1 MKIEELTSSIKREE
15 IVMPEFQ
22 REFVWNKARIREL
35 VQSLLNSYPVGGILV
50 WKTDNPPQLKGLTFK
65 KDIETNR
72 SYQVLL
78 DGQQR
83 STALY
88 MLITGELPPYYS
100 QAEIIDDPRSL
111 AFNLY
116 TRELKYW
123 NQKLMSNDQSWQLV
137 TEIMQD
143 KVKWYVLAGNIHK
156 KFLKMGELANHI
168 FDFDISDRARA
179 YGEFRSLIESA
190 GLQMDYIG
198 GSLWKIFLPTK
209 EINIKNGDLEKFYIG
224 TIRGLGKSWGPNRV
238 KWETS
243 DHKIDKDTFLEFWHS
258 KILAEANKL
267 AVDHSDQDELMTKF
281 GDNYSDLVGIK
292 KLDIFRQDIPQ
303 SADFGAAIDIFDKIN
318 SQGVQLSQADLAL
331 THITA
336 IWPDARR
343 RMKSY
348 LTQLERMNF
357 KLNLIF
363 TTRLLI
369 LCACE
374 RASLDSLSST
384 SFEPIRR
391 LDERDLE
398 IAWAKCEDTFSY
410 VVDVLRGEKITNS
423 EIIKS
428 KSVLLPM
435 FYYAL
440 QSGGQFNSDDE
451 RRWAIYWLHNALIWG
466 RYSASADQKLEE
478 DINVIKNSAGNIWQG
493 LLTHILDQRG
503 RLTIEARDLE
513 GSGTNGRFFNS
524 YYVMLKHRG
533 AKDWFTGV
541 SLDSPEDS
549 NFATNRHHIFPK
561 ALLRKSGFSEDNK
574 IQRAIINELSNLAII
589 TETTNIK
596 ISDKSPNRYIPDILE
611 NYPSSLHDHLIP
623 DTEAL
628 WEVERYT
635 EFLEQRRKAIAKAM
649 NDFLN
654 SYKNDKTLEK
664 QSPKAELLWTLPE
677 SENLEFKESWQYDIF
692 QSERDNKPVKNQK
705 LQLSCIKTVAAF
717 LNSSGG
723 DLLVGVSNDNQISG
737 LDRDMQFVDGSIDK
751 LELKI
756 TQALATAIGVEKA
769 PYYKI
774 TFPNL
779 DGKVACHISVK
790 ANFNSKTWVNF
801 GGTEAF
807 YIRHGNSTRTLS
819 GEEAD
824 QYWSERENV
833 ETVD

>member
-1 MKIEELTSSIKREE
+1 MKIEELISSIKREE

-22 REFVWNKARIREL
+22 REFVWNKARIKEL
-35 VQSLLNSYPVGGILV
+35 VQSLLNSYPVGGILI
-50 WKTDNPPQLKGLTFK
+50 WKTDSPPQLKGQTFK
-65 KDIETNR
+65 DGHETGR
-72 SYQVLL
+72 TYQVLL

-88 MLITGELPPYYS
+88 MLSTGELPPYYS
-100 QAEIIDDPRSL
+100 QEEIMDDPRSL

-123 NQKLMSNDQSWQLV
+123 NQKLMANDDSWQLI

-143 KVKWYVLAGNIHK
+143 RVKWYVLAGNVYK
-156 KFLKMGELANHI
+156 KFLKMGELANHT
-168 FDFDISDRARA
+168 FDFSISDRRPF
-179 YGEFRSLIESA
+179 GEFRSLIESA
-190 GLQMDYIG
+190 GLHMDYIG

-209 EINIKNGDLEKFYIG
+209 EVNIKNSELEKFYVG
-224 TIRGLGKSWGPNRV
+224 SIRGLGKSWAPNKV
-238 KWETS
+238 KWEAD
-243 DHKIDKDTFLEFWHS
+243 DHKIDKNTFLEFWQN
-258 KILAEANKL
+258 KILAEATKL
-267 AVDHSDQDELMTKF
+267 ALDHSDQDELMTRF
-281 GDNYSDLVGIK
+281 GDNYTDLVGIR

-303 SADFGAAIDIFDKIN
+303 SADFGDAIDIFDKIN

-343 RMKSY
+343 RMKTY
-348 LTQLERMNF
+348 LTQLENMNF

-391 LDERDLE
+391 LQLDELE
-398 IAWAKCEDTFSY
+398 TAWTKCEDTFSY
-410 VVDVLRGEKITNS
+410 IVDVLRGEKITNS

-428 KSVLLPM
+428 KSVLLPI
-435 FYYAL
+435 FFYAL
-440 QSGGQFNSDDE
+440 QSGGRFNSDSE

-466 RYSASADQKLEE
+466 RYSGSADQRLEE
-478 DINVIKNSAGNIWQG
+478 DINVIKNSTGNIWQG
-493 LLTHILDQRG
+493 LLSNILDQRG
-503 RLTIEARDLE
+503 RLNIEARDLE

-524 YYVMLKHRG
+524 FYVMLKHRG

-541 SLDSPEDS
+541 SLDSPEDK
-549 NFATNRHHIFPK
+549 NFATNRHHIFPR
-561 ALLRKSGFSEDNK
+561 ALLKKSGFSEDNK

-589 TETTNIK
+589 TDTTNLK
-596 ISDKSPNRYIPDILE
+596 ISDKSPKEYIPDIVE
-611 NYPSSLHDHLIP
+611 RYPSSLNDHLIP
-623 DTEAL
+623 DTEEL
-628 WEVERYT
+628 WEVGHYK
-635 EFLEQRRKAIAKAM
+635 EFLDYRRTEIAKAM
-649 NDFLN
+649 NKFLN
-654 SYKNDKTLEK
+654 NYTDDGQVEK
-664 QSPKAELLWTLPE
+664 QPPSAELLWSLPE

-692 QSERDNKPVKNQK
+692 QSERDGKPVKNPK

-723 DLLVGVSNDNQISG
+723 DLLIGVSDDNQVSG
-737 LDRDMQFVDGSIDK
+737 LDRDMQFSNYSIDK
-751 LELKI
+751 LELMI
-756 TQALATAIGVEKA
+756 TQALASAIGVEKA

-779 DGKVACHISVK
+779 DGKVACHISVQ
-790 ANFNSKTWVNF
+790 ANFNSKTWVKF
-801 GGTEAF
+801 GSEVYF
-807 YIRHGNSTRTLS
+807 FIRHGNSTRSIS

-824 QYWSERENV
+824 QYWSERENT
-833 ETVD
+833 EA